1 MEHIALI
8 HRTTNKRLEESDM
21 YWQVVTALAA
31 VVTVIISILIAVISV
46 ARESHTRL
54 IDNFNKLYQ
63 KTFSLRA
70 QLTSIIQKREG
81 EEFFYETD
89 RILCCQA
96 VHERVLD
103 YLTEM
108 ENFFFLVVDHRSVYR
123 SFEKLMSLALYQRL
137 VVFYGFILRE
147 RRESKNPRLFLNYE
161 EALKKIGNMNKI
173 KKQLPNY
180 KKRCYI
186 GIRSSDRMYDSNYF
200 RSDISIFSEDSGP
213 QVFPVRPNQNRANK
227 FVVPFM
233 ADRIDRMLSQ
243 TSEWRFAFYNG
254 TMAYNLPQEFHR
266 YFICL
271 NPRELLQWL
280 NDKPTVK
287 SWLSNCDIPVFPYET
302 FLGQEITLSM
312 LKKRFPRAGQCIIQ
326 SNYGGGGMGTFLVS
340 TDRFDEVKPLLQ
352 PLRQYMVSSYAKHSV
367 SVNTHVFISDKQ
379 TVLSPGSIQIIELDQ
394 GQLCYRGADF
404 IAFRTLPNVCREQ
417 VRSLS
422 LKIANR
428 LRERGYRGAAGIDFI
443 VTGDQNVYCMEINP
457 RLQAS
462 TVLLDMY
469 LQEHKTGNSTATSV
483 FALNE
488 QAFSNLMTTTLC
500 FDDIINY
507 SCYFYYKGTLPL
519 EYLREKHD
527 TLARERVILHDDG
540 FLSFADEKFLDPDSY
555 LFRAVFPHKICAVSP
570 DMTLMLNDN
579 IPVKQA
585 PPDLLDLKIALLNQ
599 GVNISGPLAQVKKA
613 AYESVDITF
622 KGAGYCADPVVMN
635 CAYQVNLSQYS
646 PFTIKTDAN
655 NSILTYYGVSLGD
668 VTIEKDQLADLPE
681 TDRRILYLSTDRLR
695 IKLVAG
701 CEYKNIGRGCRFCDL
716 PMSDKRFTRD
726 ELRDALIRLKSR
738 HLSFRHI
745 LIGGGTCLAADIWED
760 VIWLCRFLSEDDWYK
775 DKPISL
781 MSVLPPLEM
790 LPAFQRA
797 GLTEVAFNIE
807 LSDDQRARALMPGKR
822 GQTKIA
828 YYTALE
834 KAVQIFGVG
843 AVRSALLAGM
853 EPEEVLFDEV
863 KHLAQMGVI
872 PCLSAFRALP
882 KSEFSG
888 EIHPDNATLR
898 RIYDTCARDLAD
910 MGGPIKELGPKCRD
924 CRNNMLAI

>member
-1 MEHIALI
+1 MF
-8 HRTTNKRLEESDM
+8 
-21 YWQVVTALAA
+21 WQVITALATVLA
-31 VVTVIISILIAVISV
+31 VIISILIAMITI
-46 ARESHTRL
+46 ARESHTRFT
-54 IDNFNKLYQ
+54 DNFNILYQ
-63 KTFSLRA
+63 KTFSLRT
-70 QLTSIIQKREG
+70 QLTSIIQKQEE

-89 RILCCQA
+89 RIISCQA
-96 VHERVLD
+96 AHDRVLD

-137 VVFYGFILRE
+137 MVFYGFILRE
-147 RRESKNPRLFLNYE
+147 RRENNNSKMFLNYE
-161 EALKKIGNMNKI
+161 EALKKIRNMKKI
-173 KKQLPNY
+173 KGQLPNY

-186 GIRSSDRMYDSNYF
+186 GIRSSDHLYDSGYF
-200 RSDISIFSEDSGP
+200 RSDISIFSKDAGP
-213 QVFPVRPNQNRANK
+213 QVFPVRPNQNKANK
-227 FVVPFM
+227 YVVPFM
-233 ADRIDRMLSQ
+233 TSRIRQMLSQ
-243 TSEWRFAFYNG
+243 TSEYRFAFYNG
-254 TMAYNLPQEFHR
+254 TMAYNLPQEFHQ

-287 SWLSNCDIPVFPYET
+287 SWLSFCNIPVFPYET
-302 FLGQEITLSM
+302 FLGQDITSDKLEQ
-312 LKKRFPRAGQCIIQ
+312 RFPQTEQCIIQ

-340 TDRFDEVKPLLQ
+340 ISGFDKVKPLLQ

-379 TVLSPGSIQIIELDQ
+379 TVLSPGSVQIIELEQD
-394 GQLCYRGADF
+394 QLCYRGADF
-404 IAFRTLPNVCREQ
+404 AAFRMLPDTCREQ
-417 VRSLS
+417 VRNLS

-428 LRERGYRGAAGIDFI
+428 LRERDYRGVAGIDFI
-443 VTGDQNVYCMEINP
+443 VTRDQKVYCMEINP
-457 RLQAS
+457 RFQAS

-469 LQEHKTGNSTATSV
+469 LQKHNTGNNTANSV

-488 QAFSNLMTTTLC
+488 QAFSNLMATALC

-507 SCYFYYKGTLPL
+507 SCYYYYKGTLPL
-519 EYLREKHD
+519 KYLMEKRD
-527 TLARERVILHDDG
+527 KLAREGVTIHDDG
-540 FLSFADEKFLDPDSY
+540 FVSFADEKFLDSDSY
-555 LFRAVFPHKICAVSP
+555 LFRAVFPHRICAVSP

-585 PPDLLDLKIALLNQ
+585 PQDLLDLKIALLNQ
-599 GVNISGPLAQVKKA
+599 GVNFAGSLAQVKKGV
-613 AYESVDITF
+613 YESVDITF
-622 KGAGYCADPVVMN
+622 RGAQYCTDPVAMN

-655 NSILTYYGVSLGD
+655 NSTITYYGVPFGD
-668 VTIEKDQLADLPE
+668 ITIEKNQLADLPE

-695 IKLVAG
+695 IKLIAG
-701 CEYKNIGRGCRFCDL
+701 CEYKNIGRGCRFCNL

-726 ELRDALIRLKSR
+726 ELRGALMRLKSKQ
-738 HLSFRHI
+738 LSFRHI
-745 LIGGGTCLAADIWED
+745 LIGGGTCLATDIWED

-775 DKPISL
+775 NKPISL
-781 MSVLPPLEM
+781 MSVLPPKEM
-790 LPAFQRA
+790 LIEFRRA

-807 LSDDQRARALMPGKR
+807 LSDDQLARLLMPGKR
-822 GQTKIA
+822 GQGKTA
-828 YYTALE
+828 YYSVLE
-834 KAVQIFGVG
+834 EAVQVFGVG
-843 AVRSALLAGM
+843 AVRSALLAGA

-882 KSEFSG
+882 GSEFSG
-888 EIHPDNATLR
+888 AIQPDNATLR
-898 RIYDTCARDLAD
+898 RVHDTCANNLAA